1 MISSKVYTPN
11 NKESFRLML
20 SGIFKGFKEGKDLAY
35 RLFLR
40 DFKASYEASLLGMLW
55 VFLPPLATAG
65 VWIFLNEQ
73 KVINVRDTPMA
84 YPAFTL
90 CGTMM
95 WSLFTESLNKPMQ
108 RYKSAMG
115 MMVKLNFPREA
126 ILLAA
131 VYDLLVSLMLKL
143 IVLVP
148 ILWAL
153 GYPPNLNWLLALP
166 SILGLIFL
174 GLSFGIFLAPFGI
187 LFNDIGRFISLGLPF
202 LMYLTPVVYP
212 LTRTGFLMK
221 LQIVNPIT
229 PWLERIRSLL
239 GGYEFHLYSGLT
251 IWFFVS
257 LVLFLLGLIAM
268 RIALPIIV
276 ERSGS

>member
-1 MISSKVYTPN
+1 MSTKIYTPSHN
-11 NKESFRLML
+11 ETFSKTFI
-20 SGIFKGFKEGKDLAY
+20 GIFRGFVDGRELAY

-95 WSLFTESLNKPMQ
+95 WSLFTESLTKPMQ
-108 RYKSAMG
+108 RYKGAMG

-126 ILLAA
+126 LLLTTF
-131 VYDLLVSLMLKL
+131 YDLLLSVFLKL
-143 IVLVP
+143 IVLIP

-153 GYPPNLNWLLALP
+153 GYPPGLNWLLALP
-166 SILGLIFL
+166 SILGLIFM
-174 GLSFGIFLAPFGI
+174 GVSIGIFIAPFSL
-187 LFNDIGRFISLGLPF
+187 LFNDISRFISLGLPF
-202 LMYLTPVVYP
+202 LMYMTPVVYP
-212 LTRTGFLMK
+212 LSHTGLLGKF
-221 LQIVNPIT
+221 QAVNPVT

-239 GGYEFHLYSGLT
+239 GGYEFVLHS
-251 IWFFVS
+251 S
-257 LVLFLLGLIAM
+257 LLLWLAIALFLFIAGLIAM

>member
-1 MISSKVYTPN
+1 MPTKIYTPN
-11 NKESFRLML
+11 HNESFVGTFA
-20 SGIFKGFKEGKDLAY
+20 GIWKGFLDGRDLAY

-40 DFKASYEASLLGMLW
+40 DFKASYEASLLGMIW

-95 WSLFTESLNKPMQ
+95 WSLFTESLTKPMQ
-108 RYKSAMG
+108 RYKGAMG

-126 ILLAA
+126 LLLTTF
-131 VYDLLVSLMLKL
+131 YDLLLNILLKL
-143 IVLVP
+143 IVLIP

-153 GYPPNLNWLLALP
+153 GYPPGLNWLLALP
-166 SILGLIFL
+166 FILGLIFM
-174 GLSFGIFLAPFGI
+174 GVSIGMFIAPFGI
-187 LFNDIGRFISLGLPF
+187 LFNDVSRFISLGLPF
-202 LMYLTPVVYP
+202 LMYMTPVVYP
-212 LTRTGFLMK
+212 LSRSGLLGKFQT
-221 LQIVNPIT
+221 INPVT
-229 PWLERIRSLL
+229 PWLERIRSFL
-239 GGYEFHLYSGLT
+239 GGYEFVLHGSLFL
-251 IWFFVS
+251 WFLIA
-257 LVLFLLGLIAM
+257 LVLFITGLIAM